1 MPHKCAVATCR
12 GNYKNGPKVAVFK
25 FPNETELRMKW
36 IRSLRR
42 KDGFQPTKHTRV
54 CELHFRSDEIIREIE
69 MYDEKS
75 AKLIK
80 APISRPRLKK
90 GCIPSQF
97 PDGPSY
103 MSSNSVSRMSPEK
116 KKARLEEKYLE
127 KAIEERGNLCGMAY
141 NCEKAATSAYV
152 FMIRSLLS
160 PFKDV
165 AHILPV
171 KSLNAED
178 LYQYLKKI
186 IIGLENIGYRIV
198 AVVSDNNSINKKRH
212 VIILY
217 ASKN

>member
-54 CELHFRSDEIIREIE
+54 CDVLCLTILDFDLWVCELHFRSDEIIREIE

-90 GCIPSQF
+90 RCIPSQF
-97 PDGPSY
+97 PDEPSY

-127 KAIEERGNLCGMAY
+127 KAIEE
-141 NCEKAATSAYV
+141 
-152 FMIRSLLS
+152 SL
-160 PFKDV
+160 KM
-165 AHILPV
+165 
-171 KSLNAED
+171 KE
-178 LYQYLKKI
+178 
-186 IIGLENIGYRIV
+186 RCC
-198 AVVSDNNSINKKRH
+198 VVMLTACIK
-212 VIILY
+212 L
-217 ASKN
+217 

>member
-127 KAIEERGNLCGMAY
+127 KAIEE
-141 NCEKAATSAYV
+141 
-152 FMIRSLLS
+152 SLKMKERTYGSSDHKWPTVS
-160 PFKDV
+160 P
-165 AHILPV
+165 P
-171 KSLNAED
+171 S
-178 LYQYLKKI
+178 
-186 IIGLENIGYRIV
+186 
-198 AVVSDNNSINKKRH
+198 S
-212 VIILY
+212 
-217 ASKN
+217 

>member
-127 KAIEERGNLCGMAY
+127 KAIEESLKMKERYDNERSFESLIEFN
-141 NCEKAATSAYV
+141 NCLEHQILETFWTTVHTENST
-152 FMIRSLLS
+152 MLL
-160 PFKDV
+160 D
-165 AHILPV
+165 ILSDPAPEIQ
-171 KSLNAED
+171 KS
-178 LYQYLKKI
+178 
-186 IIGLENIGYRIV
+186 
-198 AVVSDNNSINKKRH
+198 
-212 VIILY
+212 
-217 ASKN
+217 

>member
-90 GCIPSQF
+90 
-97 PDGPSY
+97 D
-103 MSSNSVSRMSPEK
+103 
-116 KKARLEEKYLE
+116 
-127 KAIEERGNLCGMAY
+127 AY
-141 NCEKAATSAYV
+141 
-152 FMIRSLLS
+152 LLS
-160 PFKDV
+160 SLM
-165 AHILPV
+165 AHPTCH
-171 KSLNAED
+171 
-178 LYQYLKKI
+178 Q
-186 IIGLENIGYRIV
+186 
-198 AVVSDNNSINKKRH
+198 
-212 VIILY
+212 ILY
-217 ASKN
+217 RECHQKRRKLV